1 MKYVKNSYL
10 PLVVGGIVLLG
21 LGLLIGLNVNKKEVY
36 TKRDIVASNTEV
48 SDSNNIEVVGEEKE
62 LKEDKTEIKDSSST
76 NKIPDNT
83 VTNNV
88 INNTTDTST
97 SNNSNINN
105 SSSNNNAK
113 DETTYSSN
121 DQVVI
126 NSLEDTLRQV
136 NASSNDETF
145 ADKAKGTFIM
155 IVDFFF
161 YDGEIED
168 ITFSE
173 LTEDGKE
180 LVLDLASRIDEA
192 IEAKIPGYK
201 ETISDVASRAFNKAS
216 ELIKKGANNLSEFAR
231 EKLGE
236 DNYNSIIEAKDE
248 LVYYTKNALN
258 FIGDVGSKLFNS
270 AKDKLNNWYQNFKNN
285 N

>member
-48 SDSNNIEVVGEEKE
+48 SDSNNIEVVGEEIE

>member
-1 MKYVKNSYL
+1 MKYVRNSYL
-10 PLVVGGIVLLG
+10 PLVVGGIVLLS
-21 LGLLIGLNVNKKEVY
+21 LSLLIGLNVNKKEVY

-48 SDSNNIEVVGEEKE
+48 SNSNNIEVVGEEIE
-62 LKEDKTEIKDSSST
+62 LKENKTEIKDSSST

-83 VTNNV
+83 VTNSV

-97 SNNSNINN
+97 SNNS
-105 SSSNNNAK
+105 SSNNNTK

-126 NSLEDTLRQV
+126 NSLENTLRQV

-161 YDGEIED
+161 YDGEIEG

-173 LTEDGKE
+173 LTQDGKE

-236 DNYNSIIEAKDE
+236 DNYNSLIEAKDE

-258 FIGDVGSKLFNS
+258 FIGDAGSKLFNS

>member
-21 LGLLIGLNVNKKEVY
+21 LGLLLGLNVNKKEVY

-48 SDSNNIEVVGEEKE
+48 SDSNNIEVVGEEIE
-62 LKEDKTEIKDSSST
+62 LKENKTEIEDSSST

-97 SNNSNINN
+97 SNNS
-105 SSSNNNAK
+105 SSNNAK
-113 DETTYSSN
+113 DDTNYSSN

-126 NSLEDTLRQV
+126 NSLENTLRQV

-155 IVDFFF
+155 M
-161 YDGEIED
+161 
-168 ITFSE
+168 
-173 LTEDGKE
+173 GK
-180 LVLDLASRIDEA
+180 LKVL
-192 IEAKIPGYK
+192 
-201 ETISDVASRAFNKAS
+201 
-216 ELIKKGANNLSEFAR
+216 
-231 EKLGE
+231 
-236 DNYNSIIEAKDE
+236 
-248 LVYYTKNALN
+248 
-258 FIGDVGSKLFNS
+258 LFRN
-270 AKDKLNNWYQNFKNN
+270 
-285 N
+285 

>member
-21 LGLLIGLNVNKKEVY
+21 LGLLLGLNVNKKEVY

-48 SDSNNIEVVGEEKE
+48 SDSNNIEVVGEEIE
-62 LKEDKTEIKDSSST
+62 LKENKTEIEDSSST

-97 SNNSNINN
+97 SNNS
-105 SSSNNNAK
+105 SSNNAK
-113 DETTYSSN
+113 DDTNYSSN

-126 NSLEDTLRQV
+126 NSLENTLRQV

-161 YDGEIED
+161 YDGEIEG

-173 LTEDGKE
+173 LTQDGKK

-216 ELIKKGANNLSEFAR
+216 VLIKKGANNLSEFAR

-258 FIGDVGSKLFNS
+258 FIGDAGSKLFNS

>member
-48 SDSNNIEVVGEEKE
+48 SDSNNIEVVGEEIE
-62 LKEDKTEIKDSSST
+62 LKENKTEIEDSSST

-97 SNNSNINN
+97 SNNS
-105 SSSNNNAK
+105 SSNNAK
-113 DETTYSSN
+113 DDTNYSSN

-161 YDGEIED
+161 YDGEIEG

-173 LTEDGKE
+173 LTQDGKE

-192 IEAKIPGYK
+192 IELKIPGYK

-258 FIGDVGSKLFNS
+258 FIEDAGSKLFNS

>member
-48 SDSNNIEVVGEEKE
+48 NDSNNIEVVGEEIE
-62 LKEDKTEIKDSSST
+62 LKENKTEIEDSSST

-113 DETTYSSN
+113 DDTTYSSN

-161 YDGEIED
+161 YDGEIEG

-173 LTEDGKE
+173 LTQDGKE

-258 FIGDVGSKLFNS
+258 FIGDAGSKLFNS